1 VLSRQDFEKHWQA
14 LQERFRAPNGK
25 LSLLV
30 FNAVKTLNERQW
42 GGLVDAVIGD
52 AKTLPTVTEFK
63 RMTLSYVINAEQTYP
78 CDICHGAGIT
88 TFRVYVDFYD
98 IAVRCTCLNGHKY
111 PSIPSSVSKEYI
123 DSVKA
128 MYRKREEV

>member
-1 VLSRQDFEKHWQA
+1 MLNRQQFEKHWNE
-14 LQERFRAPNGK
+14 LQERFRVPSGK
-25 LSLLV
+25 ISFLIHKAVESLSE
-30 FNAVKTLNERQW
+30 NQW
-42 GGLVDAVIGD
+42 SQMVENIIGD

-111 PSIPSSVSKEYI
+111 PSIPASVSKEYI

-128 MYRKREEV
+128 MYRKREEK